1 MANSKTGGAAKK
13 PARPVDVDV
22 DYFFCSNANCNYH
35 ASFLVG
41 QRPEDAGFV
50 VGGLCP
56 QCGIGKI
63 SLLQLKQ
70 KANVP
75 LANATVTAQALP
87 ALPYGGMA
95 LKLGDNDGGLIFGG
109 APDSDPRHAGA
120 HFVAEL
126 QRDLLRLGFYGPAR
140 GGETVGVFGQML
152 HGGVLDLKRHL
163 VKFYGVPALDDFAE
177 VQRRAADADRARAQ
191 RAADRA
197 VDRSKR
203 GVPGGDTPADLA
215 NEEAFEDANKAAICF
230 LPGGLVGPNEVYS
243 LVQNWSK
250 TLGLGPPT
258 SNALLVQ
265 TFEKWAARWQKI
277 KSAGLADTA
286 AGLAALRADIVTV
299 TASRDGFKTD
309 LAKATADQRSLASRI
324 ASLRGARAR
333 LTEAQI
339 AGLEQSID
347 ALIAELNTLG
357 SALPVTLSL
366 VKSLDAQLPL
376 GSAPATEPAP
386 AALTMT
392 PTVPLDTTPPS
403 RFDRVQAD
411 DATARQVL
419 ADVTALV
426 TFIDRKVGNPKQDQ
440 KAAPRSLFGRE
451 GQLEKDVAARDEL
464 GALIATTVK
473 DLDSEIQEANVAA
486 ALLDANP
493 GKGPPTG
500 AFVFAR
506 QNAITRATFWSQQAG
521 PPPPGSARPVAD
533 GTIFG
538 LIARMTQ
545 LEQTFAAT
553 SVPLPPEWAGI
564 KAGLATLASTVVAYR
579 DEIQKSDA
587 TTLMD
592 SYIQLLRR
600 FGQVDAAT
608 ARYVRRMVTDGRL
621 GRQPVF
627 RVPQGNEIVGFD
639 FVADLAGAV
648 DETAKEKGRLD
659 APEPIVRFIFT
670 HESGGIHAKD
680 FGGSKAFVKLGIDWR
695 TPGDASFFKERET
708 SGQQLSSSRGWGM
721 TQTTFFDRPEQ
732 LTLTDGLDANPPAPV
747 AGAKATVIMRSG
759 IPYAQPGDRTAPVPF
774 VIASARA
781 NAKSGIAIYIDKFR
795 ASQAKRECTFNTR
808 HDCKTCVQN
817 LAVGSRQVDAAGNSV
832 VKGGMVFFKEEE
844 GNFDRVLVNGRVA
857 SHRFRDVEDVK
868 NLVAAGKYAI
878 PGKTLATISESDT
891 LEFPCSWLTAVTN
904 YAGTGQ
910 IAWYYALNAIVFL
923 QTGKLPR

>member
-1 MANSKTGGAAKK
+1 MANPKTGKASAPKK
-13 PARPVDVDV
+13 PVDVDV
-22 DYFFCSNANCNYH
+22 DYFFCSNVNCNYH
-35 ASFLVG
+35 ASFLIG
-41 QRPEDAGFV
+41 QRPEEAGFV

-56 QCGIGKI
+56 QCGIGTI
-63 SLLQLKQ
+63 SLLQFKQ
-70 KANVP
+70 KADVP

-87 ALPYGGMA
+87 ALPYGGMP
-95 LKLGDNDGGLIFGG
+95 LRLGDTDNGLIFGG
-109 APDSDPRHAGA
+109 APDTDPRHAGA

-140 GGETVGVFGQML
+140 GGETVGVFSQML

-163 VKFYGVPALDDFAE
+163 VKFYGVPALEDFTL
-177 VQRRAADADRARAQ
+177 VQQRAADADKARAQ
-191 RAADRA
+191 RAAERA
-197 VDRSKR
+197 QTRTAL
-203 GVPGGDTPADLA
+203 GIPGGDTPQDLA
-215 NEEAFEDANKAAICF
+215 NEQAFEDANKPEICF

-265 TFEKWAARWQKI
+265 TFEKWAARWQKQ
-277 KSAGLADTA
+277 KSSGFADTP
-286 AGLAALRADIVTV
+286 AGFATLKANIVTA
-299 TASRDGFKTD
+299 TAGRDTLKTD
-309 LAKATADQRSLASRI
+309 LAKANADQRTLAARI
-324 ASLRGARAR
+324 ASSRGARAR

-339 AGLEQSID
+339 SVLEQSMD

-357 SALPVTLSL
+357 AAVPATLSS

-376 GSAPATEPAP
+376 ASAPATEPAP
-386 AALTMT
+386 SALTMT
-392 PTVPLDTTPPS
+392 ATAPADTTPPS
-403 RFDRVQAD
+403 RFDRVTAD
-411 DATARQVL
+411 DTTARQVL
-419 ADVTALV
+419 RDLTAII
-426 TFIDRKVGNPKQDQ
+426 TFIDVKVGNPKQDQ
-440 KAAPRSLFGRE
+440 KSIPRSLFGRE
-451 GQLEKDVAARDEL
+451 SQLEKDVTARDEL
-464 GALIATTVK
+464 GGLLTTTVK
-473 DLDSEIQEANVAA
+473 DLDKEIQEALAA
-486 ALLDANP
+486 ATLLDANP

-521 PPPPGSARPVAD
+521 PPPTGTGRPLVD

-545 LEQTFAAT
+545 LEQTFAA
-553 SVPLPPEWAGI
+553 SSIALPPEWPGI
-564 KAGLATLASTVVAYR
+564 KADLGTLAGTVVAYR
-579 DEIQKSDA
+579 DEIQKSNA

-592 SYIQLLRR
+592 SYVQLLRR
-600 FGQVDAAT
+600 FGKVDAAT
-608 ARYVRRMVTDGRL
+608 ARYIRRMVTDGRL
-621 GRQPVF
+621 GSQPVF
-627 RVPQGNEIVGFD
+627 RVPQGNEVLGFD
-639 FVADLAGAV
+639 FVKDLAAAV
-648 DETAKEKGRLD
+648 DETAKEKGRPD

-680 FGGSKAFVKLGIDWR
+680 FGGSKVFVKLGIDWR

-721 TQTTFFDRPEQ
+721 TQTTFFDRRERLV
-732 LTLTDGLDANPPAPV
+732 LTAGLDASPPAPA
-747 AGAKATVIMRSG
+747 AGPTVNVRMNSG
-759 IPYAQPGDRTAPVPF
+759 IPYASPGDKSAPVPF
-774 VIASARA
+774 VIASARE
-781 NAKSGIAIYIDKFR
+781 NAKSGIGIYIDKFR
-795 ASQAKRECTFNTR
+795 ASQAKRECTFVTR
-808 HDCKTCVQN
+808 HDCVNCVKN
-817 LAVGSRQVDAAGNSV
+817 LAVGSRQLNASGNSV

-868 NLVAAGKYAI
+868 DLVASGNYSL
-878 PGKTLATISESDT
+878 PGKTLATISEADT

-923 QTGKLPR
+923 QTGKLPK